1 MTPYDPVFQERL
13 SGIASGLSR
22 YCGEPQAHMQAYGL
36 LHGILLQQ
44 ANVKA
49 YVDMFCW
56 TALILA
62 VCLPG
67 AWMLK
72 KVAAKASVAIH

>member
-1 MTPYDPVFQERL
+1 MPRGNTHGWRAPRTGVFG
-13 SGIASGLSR
+13 S
-22 YCGEPQAHMQAYGL
+22 
-36 LHGILLQQ
+36 
-44 ANVKA
+44 KA

-67 AWMLK
+67 AWLLK
-72 KVAAKASVAIH
+72 KAVNKERIAVH